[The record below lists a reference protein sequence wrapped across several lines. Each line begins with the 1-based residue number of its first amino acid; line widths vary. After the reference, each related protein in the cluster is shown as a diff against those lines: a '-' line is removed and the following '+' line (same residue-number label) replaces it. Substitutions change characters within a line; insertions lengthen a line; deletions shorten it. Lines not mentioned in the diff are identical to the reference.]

1 MDTCIKAGSY
11 CPVCKGVVGRD
22 CWHDASEF
30 KRGANYAEEF
40 FAAKDE
46 IESLRQ
52 QLASAQ
58 EELHFQACLTR
69 DLMPYQERALKS
81 EQQLAAANHLIA
93 EQNKLSKERQ
103 EWALKNNE
111 TIRGMNEQLAAAL
124 AACALQRKA
133 LLGTVAYLSA
143 AASAYEKF
151 VGRHGVRGHPDALFL
166 TRYADFIAAE
176 KRGREALAIQPDAS
190 ILKAHDD
197 ALIERCAQLCERC
210 GYDSVQGAED
220 IRQLKGGASSKC
232 KVGV

>member
-69 DLMPYQERALKS
+69 DLLPYQERAIKS
-81 EQQLAAANHLIA
+81 EQQLAAA
-93 EQNKLSKERQ
+93 
-103 EWALKNNE
+103 
-111 TIRGMNEQLAAAL
+111 L
-124 AACALQRKA
+124 AACEVKDAALQEVVDLIGESSGVYGLHLNGDNA
-133 LLGTVAYLSA
+133 PWEEVEQG
-143 AASAYEKF
+143 
-151 VGRHGVRGHPDALFL
+151 GRFERL
-166 TRYADFIAAE
+166 TSLC
-176 KRGREALAIQPDAS
+176 EALAIQPSAPT
-190 ILKAHDD
+190 
-197 ALIERCAQLCERC
+197 
-210 GYDSVQGAED
+210 
-220 IRQLKGGASSKC
+220 LKGETSE
-232 KVGV
+232 

>member
-22 CWHDASEF
+22 CWHYASEF

-81 EQQLAAANHLIA
+81 EQQLAAAQEENKELIFSLQA
-93 EQNKLSKERQ
+93 SRS
-103 EWALKNNE
+103 NN
-111 TIRGMNEQLAAAL
+111 RDLRNELAAAL
-124 AACALQRKA
+124 AACE
-133 LLGTVAYLSA
+133 
-143 AASAYEKF
+143 EK
-151 VGRHGVRGHPDALFL
+151 DA
-166 TRYADFIAAE
+166 E
-176 KRGREALAIQPDAS
+176 
-190 ILKAHDD
+190 
-197 ALIERCAQLCERC
+197 LIERCAEVCEE
-210 GYDSVQGAED
+210 YQGSAETCAAA
-220 IRQLKGGASSKC
+220 IRKLKGEACYQNTSG
-232 KVGV
+232 